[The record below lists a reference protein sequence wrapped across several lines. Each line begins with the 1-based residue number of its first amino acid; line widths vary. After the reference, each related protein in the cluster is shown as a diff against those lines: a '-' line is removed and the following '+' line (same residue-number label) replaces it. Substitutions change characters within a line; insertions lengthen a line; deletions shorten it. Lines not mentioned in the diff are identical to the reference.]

1 MAADLPPLAP
11 VNPSPLV
18 RPKRHYH
25 GEHQQGSKHNKQSEA
40 DEQAENS
47 ETLEQKLK
55 QEQSQENSLENGL
68 AVSPKSLNNS
78 VNQDEKH
85 ATVQHLDEYV

>member
-11 VNPSPLV
+11 VNPSLLV
-18 RPKRHYH
+18 RQKRHYH
-25 GEHQQGSKHNKQSEA
+25 GEHQQGSKQNKQSEA

-47 ETLEQKLK
+47 ETELK
-55 QEQSQENSLENGL
+55 QEQSPENAS
-68 AVSPKSLNNS
+68 ADSPKSLNNS

-85 ATVQHLDEYV
+85 ATVRHLDEYV